1 MSDVTAQVRTVREVL
16 DQVFRLG
23 DYQRDFVWDAPQ
35 IDQLLRDLKGAFEPP
50 IGPAKGYFL
59 GPIITK
65 PTKSHGFLIDG
76 QQRLT
81 TLALLLV
88 ALRRRLQN
96 TNKSIQNQIIV
107 LIERR
112 LRDGPV
118 TSIFENHAHSAAIVA
133 LNAQGALPGPPSTDS
148 ERAIAAAYQRIEA
161 FVADRLE
168 SDHLVPFAQWLLDKV
183 SLAEIRAGESHDA
196 FALFQSMNSKGK
208 PLDALE
214 HFSTY
219 LGGRITDIE
228 ARNEA
233 LAVWREGRERV
244 ARHGQGA
251 AVQCLKS
258 IAAARLSTFPAPV
271 PERSAEARKALENS
285 VLSQID
291 GQGPMFLSR
300 HAEDTPALGL
310 SDAREWINRHWRIQ
324 AAIFD
329 QAHNARRDV
338 DPVLEG
344 MRFLERIGFESGL
357 YEDALLIAA
366 ATPGDPNWQARVQI
380 SLQFLENIAARWAW
394 TAPLKSCPGRNIER
408 VKYAMA
414 RAIGMVRDADVKAM
428 ADRLAKL
435 QTELIFSFSANPEFG
450 RPYRGSSTVAHAVL
464 ARLSAFMDQ
473 LDGRAD
479 TYRLY
484 ENRDGASGYDVE
496 HFLPRRF
503 TADGSGG
510 HNYRNAKDY
519 RHARERLGALALL
532 PRSLNQSLGDKSFGD
547 KRRIYADQACNALA
561 RSVMGSAALS
571 PPLRRALDA
580 KGIVFE
586 DMSVIDRRTL
596 QARQAAMVKLAEWVW
611 GGERLAAIA
620 AAV

>member
-23 DYQRDFVWDAPQ
+23 DYQRDFVWEESQ

-50 IGPAKGYFL
+50 IGPPKGYFL

-65 PTKSHGFLIDG
+65 PAKSHGFLIDG

-96 TNKSIQNQIIV
+96 TNKSLQTQLFV
-107 LIERR
+107 LVERR
-112 LRDGPV
+112 MRDGPV

-133 LNAQGALPGPPSTDS
+133 LNAHGALPGPPTTDS

-168 SDHLVPFAQWLLDKV
+168 GDHLAPFAQWLLDKV
-183 SLAEIRAGESHDA
+183 SMAEIRAGESHDA

-214 HFSTY
+214 HFATY
-219 LGGRITDIE
+219 LGGRITDID

-244 ARHGQGA
+244 ARHGPGA

-258 IAAARLSTFPAPV
+258 IAVARLATFPAPV

-285 VLSQID
+285 ILAQID

-300 HAEDTPALGL
+300 HAEDMPALGL
-310 SDAREWINRHWRIQ
+310 ANAGEWITHHWRIH

-329 QAHNARRDV
+329 QAHNARKQV
-338 DPVLEG
+338 DPILEG

-366 ATPGDPNWQARVQI
+366 AAPGDQEWRVRVQI
-380 SLQFLENIAARWAW
+380 GLQFLENIAARWAW
-394 TAPLKSCPGRNIER
+394 TASLKSCPGRNAER
-408 VKYAMA
+408 VKYLMA
-414 RAIGMVRDADVKAM
+414 RAIGVVRDTSVKDM
-428 ADRLAKL
+428 ADRLARL
-435 QTELIFSFSANPEFG
+435 QSELGFSLAANPEFG
-450 RPYRGSSTVAHAVL
+450 RPSRGSSTVAHAVL
-464 ARLSAFMDQ
+464 ARLSAFLDQ

-479 TYRLY
+479 TYGIY
-484 ENRDGASGYDVE
+484 ETRDGAGGYDVE

-503 TADGSGG
+503 SPDGAGG
-510 HNYRNAKDY
+510 HNYRTAKDY
-519 RHARERLGALALL
+519 RHARERLGALTLL
-532 PRSLNQSLGDKSFGD
+532 PRTLNQSLGDKSFSE
-547 KRRIYADQACNALA
+547 KRRIYADQAGNALA
-561 RSVMGSAALS
+561 RTVMGSNALS
-571 PPLRRALDA
+571 PALRRALDA
-580 KGIVFE
+580 RGIVFE
-586 DMSVIDRRTL
+586 DMDVIDRRSL
-596 QARQAAMVKLAEWVW
+596 QSRQATMVKLAEWVW
-611 GGERLAAIA
+611 GAQRLAAIA
-620 AAV
+620 AEA